1 MQPKDQRKKKKKKK
15 KHRRNGYLEDYL
27 SVKCWVD
34 SLSGIEYVSKP
45 RVGSSQI
52 IIFTSVS
59 FFFFCQCW
67 SSLHL
72 DCWYLNALYSL
83 LGVLFALKVLN
94 NHCCPGGFVNVLGFP
109 VSNRFAC
116 WVELLAIHFISP
128 GWVFTLRECK
138 WRTWYSTE
146 KEL

>member
-1 MQPKDQRKKKKKKK
+1 MVQCLRLRDAIVGVEDVIPGWITKVLHAFQCSQKIKEKKKKKKK

-72 DCWYLNALYSL
+72 DC
-83 LGVLFALKVLN
+83 
-94 NHCCPGGFVNVLGFP
+94 
-109 VSNRFAC
+109 
-116 WVELLAIHFISP
+116 
-128 GWVFTLRECK
+128 
-138 WRTWYSTE
+138 
-146 KEL
+146 

>member
-59 FFFFCQCW
+59 FFFFA
-67 SSLHL
+67 SVGHL
-72 DCWYLNALYSL
+72 CIWIAD
-83 LGVLFALKVLN
+83 
-94 NHCCPGGFVNVLGFP
+94 
-109 VSNRFAC
+109 
-116 WVELLAIHFISP
+116 I
-128 GWVFTLRECK
+128 
-138 WRTWYSTE
+138 
-146 KEL
+146 

>member
-1 MQPKDQRKKKKKKK
+1 MLFSAAKRSKKKKKKKK

-59 FFFFCQCW
+59 FFFFFA
-67 SSLHL
+67 SVGHL
-72 DCWYLNALYSL
+72 CIWIAD
-83 LGVLFALKVLN
+83 
-94 NHCCPGGFVNVLGFP
+94 
-109 VSNRFAC
+109 
-116 WVELLAIHFISP
+116 I
-128 GWVFTLRECK
+128 
-138 WRTWYSTE
+138 
-146 KEL
+146 